1 MQVFLVALFMR
12 RFTIVGNTLVF
23 SWKAFDMTD
32 ISSHVQSF
40 KQASIDFDTFCEQ
53 YGENGTDQ
61 GSPELFEQYLNRF
74 ADEAGDIINTFIPE
88 GTHPDMDRYLYA
100 PLRAYSE
107 NGGKRHRPLIC
118 VAACSA
124 VGGDPVHAFSS
135 AAAIEHFHTAAL
147 IHDDI
152 ADDASLRRGEPCMH
166 LTEGEGLA
174 INAGDLALSIVNGIV
189 MRDPVLDDSVKV
201 RVAIELVSMAQSTVE
216 GQALDIGW
224 ARDGRYDITPADYL
238 VMATHKTAHY
248 SGAVPLAVGAL
259 VGGGTEEQIEGLRV
273 YGLDTGLAFQ
283 IQDDL
288 LNLVGTKEA
297 KEKDFRSDITEGKRT
312 LVVVH
317 ALQHSDKRDRLIEIL
332 SSKETDP
339 AVLEEA
345 VSIMREAGSIDYAR
359 EYAERLTAN
368 AQERLAA
375 IIPDS
380 TARRLLVSMANWF
393 VDRLK

>member
-1 MQVFLVALFMR
+1 MSDFSSSVEAQNVTTINFEDFEAL
-12 RFTIVGNTLVF
+12 TQEV
-23 SWKAFDMTD
+23 D
-32 ISSHVQSF
+32 VQ
-40 KQASIDFDTFCEQ
+40 A
-53 YGENGTDQ
+53 N
-61 GSPELFEQYLNRF
+61 SPKLFELYLNRY
-74 ADEAGDIINTFIPE
+74 AEKAGEIINHFIPS
-88 GTHPDMDRYLYA
+88 GTHPDMDTYLYA
-100 PLRAYSE
+100 PLRKYSE

-118 VAACSA
+118 VAACAA
-124 VGGDPVHAFSS
+124 VGGNPSRAFSS

-152 ADDASLRRGEPCMH
+152 ADDATLRRGEPCMH
-166 LTEGEGLA
+166 LTQGIGLA

-189 MRDPVLDDSVKV
+189 MRDPQLEDSLKV
-201 RVAIELVSMAQSTVE
+201 RVAIELVSMAQNTVE

-224 ARDGRYDITPADYL
+224 ARDSRYDITPEDYL
-238 VMATHKTAHY
+238 AMAIHKTAHY

-259 VGGGTEEQIEGLRV
+259 VGGGSEEQIEGLRS

-297 KEKDFRSDITEGKRT
+297 KEKDYRSDITEGKRT

-317 ALQHSDKRDRLIEIL
+317 ALQHSAKRDRLIEIL

-339 AVLEEA
+339 AILEEA
-345 VSIMREAGSIDYAR
+345 VEIMRESGSIEYAR
-359 EYAERLTAN
+359 SYAERLTAN
-368 AQERLAA
+368 AQERLVALL
-375 IIPDS
+375 PES
-380 TARRLLVSMANWF
+380 PARDLLVSMANWF